1 MGETKRLVLR
11 ELIKA
16 EEAIWVRNNTGN
28 DGVSD
33 RPGNIVMQ
41 IADASITV
49 PPGNDPVCLSDQA
62 DYDSLKKCRDL
73 FKLVDGGGLTL
84 LDPTEAEEYY
94 HVNSERRKIVKEKQ
108 EREKNKVPIA
118 DDLPRSA
125 LEAESSVQIHP
136 KVQSICLQA
145 RHEKIKEGV
154 ALENLIEQ
162 EKALKL
168 EDYEYLAVN
177 GHYESITAWA
187 KSKAQDLSVN
197 TPLKPKR
204 GRPRQTK

>member
-16 EEAIWVRNNTGN
+16 QEAIWVVNNTGN

-41 IADASITV
+41 IDDAAITV

-84 LDPTEAEEYY
+84 LDPTEAEKYY
-94 HVNSERRKIVKEKQ
+94 SKNVERRKLVKEKMD
-108 EREKNKVPIA
+108 RAKNKIPTA
-118 DDLPRSA
+118 DEMPVQGTETSIQI
-125 LEAESSVQIHP
+125 SS

-145 RHEKIKEGV
+145 RHEKIKENI
-154 ALENLIEQ
+154 ALESLIEQ
-162 EKALKL
+162 EKSLKL
-168 EDYEYLAVN
+168 EDYEYLAIN
-177 GHYESITAWA
+177 GHYDSITAWA
-187 KSKAQDLSVN
+187 RNKAQELGVSA
-197 TPLKPKR
+197 PFKPKR
-204 GRPRQTK
+204 GRPRQAK